1 MRAVVQRTTGSRVLV
16 DNQEIARINNGLM
29 VLLGIKRGDSTSD
42 ADYLM
47 DKIINLRIF
56 PDENDKMNLSLL
68 DVNGEILLVSQFTL
82 YGDARKGRRPSF
94 SNAELPDAALPL
106 FEYSTNILHEAGIK
120 VQTGEF
126 GANMTVEISNDGP
139 VTILLDSARQF

>member
-16 DNQEIARINNGLM
+16 NNQEIARIDKGLM
-29 VLLGIKRGDSTSD
+29 VFLGIKKGDSNKD

-56 PDENDKMNLSLL
+56 PDENGKMNLSLL
-68 DVNGEILLVSQFTL
+68 DIGGEILLVSQFTL
-82 YGDARKGRRPSF
+82 YGDVRKGRRPSF
-94 SNAELPDAALPL
+94 TEAELPEAALPL
-106 FEYSTNILHEAGIK
+106 FEYCTVQLQQAGVN

-126 GANMTVEISNDGP
+126 GADMIVEISNDGP
-139 VTILLDSARQF
+139 CTILLDSARQF

>member
-16 DNQEIARINNGLM
+16 NNQEIARIDKGLM
-29 VLLGIKRGDSTSD
+29 VLLGIGKGDSSRD

-68 DVNGEILLVSQFTL
+68 DISGEILLVSQFTL
-82 YGDARKGRRPSF
+82 YGYTRKGRRPSF
-94 SNAELPDAALPL
+94 SEAELPDAALPL
-106 FEYSTNILHEAGIK
+106 FEYCTAQLQQAGVN

-126 GANMTVEISNDGP
+126 GASMIVEISNDGP
-139 VTILLDSARQF
+139 CTILLDSARQF

>member
-1 MRAVVQRTTGSRVLV
+1 LRAVVQRTTVSRVLV
-16 DNQEIARINNGLM
+16 NNQEIARIDKGLM
-29 VLLGIKRGDSTSD
+29 VLLGIKKGDSSKD

-68 DVNGEILLVSQFTL
+68 DSGGEVLLVSQFTL
-82 YGDARKGRRPSF
+82 CGDARKGRRPSF
-94 SNAELPDAALPL
+94 SEAELPDAALPL
-106 FEYSTNILHEAGIK
+106 FEYCVTLLRQDGVK

-126 GANMTVEISNDGP
+126 GADMIVEISNDGP
-139 VTILLDSARQF
+139 CTILLDSARQF